1 MWDLVVRCGEIQR
14 QKAWNGENQ
23 SALLCRLWVAGS
35 FYARNQTG
43 KFPPTFYPHW
53 NWSVHISVCNTT
65 LPTSKQIVTA
75 NPWSSVA
82 ILCGVFMALFKA
94 ANFAKL
100 TIQWII
106 RMRKRHLRNKARELK
121 QVTWE
126 ALQKD
131 TDDTICSRSKSSKW
145 WIWGLFLC
153 FLRSLIAPFYNLW
166 EALST
171 LRIVYP

>member
-1 MWDLVVRCGEIQR
+1 MVKFNDKRPETERTNQLFFAVFEWRDPFMQEIRLVSSPRH
-14 QKAWNGENQ
+14 
-23 SALLCRLWVAGS
+23 
-35 FYARNQTG
+35 
-43 KFPPTFYPHW
+43 FYPHW